1 MPIYQLDDRL
11 WFPDPQ
17 GAEEGIVAIGG
28 DLSPERLLF
37 AYSKGIF
44 PWFDEDDPII
54 WWCPDPRYLLFPDKF
69 HVSRSFRRF
78 LNKQKFKIT
87 LDENFQDVIENC
99 ATIERTD
106 QDGTWITDEMMSAY
120 IELHRLGYA
129 HSVEVWDESHQLV
142 GGMYGVSIGRAFF
155 GESMFSKQANA
166 SKTALYYLSNLLSK
180 KGFSFIDAQ
189 VHTPHMVALGAEPIA
204 RSKFLH
210 LLDHALQFP
219 TWIGKW
225 SIQNELK
232 QD

>member
-28 DLSPERLLF
+28 DLEPERLLL
-37 AYSKGIF
+37 AYSEGIF
-44 PWFDEDDPII
+44 PWFDDDDPII
-54 WWCPDPRYLLFPDKF
+54 WWSPDPRYLLIPEKF

-78 LNKQKFKIT
+78 LNKKKFT
-87 LDENFQDVIENC
+87 VTVDEKFAEVIENC
-99 ATIERTD
+99 ATIDRKE
-106 QDGTWITDEMMSAY
+106 QDGTWITEEMKVAY
-120 IELHRLGYA
+120 TNLHELGYA
-129 HSVEVWDESHQLV
+129 HSVEVWDEAHQLV

-155 GESMFSKQANA
+155 GESMFSKQPNA

-180 KGFSFIDAQ
+180 NGFSFIDAQ
-189 VHTPHMVALGAEPIA
+189 IHTPHMVSLGAE
-204 RSKFLH
+204 RVTRQVFLKK
-210 LLDHALQFP
+210 LADAIQFP
-219 TWIGKW
+219 TWKGKW

>member
-28 DLSPERLLF
+28 DLEPERLLL

-44 PWFDEDDPII
+44 PWFDDDDPII

-129 HSVEVWDESHQLV
+129 HSVEVWDEKNELA
-142 GGMYGVSIGRAFF
+142 GGMYGVSLGRAFF

-166 SKTALYYLSNLLSK
+166 SKTALYYISNLLSK

-189 VHTPHMVALGAEPIA
+189 IHTPHLVALGAEKVT
-204 RSKFLH
+204 RQEFLEK
-210 LLDHALQFP
+210 LVDAIQFP
-219 TWIGKW
+219 TWTGKW
-225 SIQNELK
+225 NKTSMC
-232 QD
+232 